1 MEEGFSLFFFLGFPW
16 LLLGFSMFIIF
27 CLLYLQ
33 KKIIFFKF
41 TTWPDFGVPEDT
53 DQFLEFLEE
62 VRRTREMLL
71 TTSTQNQKEIISLEA
86 EGSSQSNN
94 PPIVCHCSV
103 CFFFKFFF
111 ERMGLGGFISFLRGC
126 IARG

>member
-1 MEEGFSLFFFLGFPW
+1 
-16 LLLGFSMFIIF
+16 MFIIF
-27 CLLYLQ
+27 LPALSIQ
-33 KKIIFFKF
+33 NFFSFLKF

-71 TTSTQNQKEIISLEA
+71 TTTTPNQKEIISLEA

-103 CFFFKFFF
+103 CFFLIFLKEWVGVDFIFF
-111 ERMGLGGFISFLRGC
+111 LGDC
-126 IARG
+126 IARA